1 MKIRFGRINKSRT
14 LQYDLAELRRRSE
27 LQTFK
32 LNVGKA
38 NAANATVA
46 HAHLALKEAAL
57 AKLKPLSTAD
67 EAALSSQVTGCS
79 RSLRRCE
86 TARLCRIGLGG
97 RDRSISRK
105 VPCKPTGSFQD
116 K

>member
-14 LQYDLAELRRRSE
+14 LQYDLAELRWRSE

-46 HAHLALKEAAL
+46 THH
-57 AKLKPLSTAD
+57 
-67 EAALSSQVTGCS
+67 CH
-79 RSLRRCE
+79 
-86 TARLCRIGLGG
+86 
-97 RDRSISRK
+97 
-105 VPCKPTGSFQD
+105 
-116 K
+116 